1 MRTERPRWLL
11 LVALLLLLA
20 YLIYMTGFPIP
31 RQETATERCERV
43 STEQVVHDNLVS
55 PQDTSRLAWARNLAV
70 AGVGHVSIIATPAT
84 FALVLEGAGWET
96 A

>member
-55 PQDTSRLAWARNLAV
+55 RANRTGDTSAISKPPSRKDREWYRENCFN
-70 AGVGHVSIIATPAT
+70 GKPMQ
-84 FALVLEGAGWET
+84 
-96 A
+96 